1 MIPNRY
7 SKTNNKYS
15 KSYDPKQES
24 KHITYLKIVNLN
36 NTPIRKVKKFV
47 PNLFDK
53 ETYVISHKNFKI
65 YLTLGLKLK
74 KIHRALEFKQSKWL
88 KPYIEFN
95 TKNMRSRK
103 KWQRWKSVVQIND

>member
-24 KHITYLKIVNLN
+24 KHITYLKIVDLS

-53 ETYVISHKNFKI
+53 ETYVISHKNLLDTRIETKKNTSRIRIQTIKMVKTI
-65 YLTLGLKLK
+65 Y
-74 KIHRALEFKQSKWL
+74 
-88 KPYIEFN
+88 
-95 TKNMRSRK
+95 
-103 KWQRWKSVVQIND
+103 

>member
-7 SKTNNKYS
+7 SKTNKKYS

-24 KHITYLKIVNLN
+24 KHITYLKIVDLN

-74 KIHRALEFKQSKWL
+74 K
-88 KPYIEFN
+88 N
-95 TKNMRSRK
+95 TSRIRIQTIK
-103 KWQRWKSVVQIND
+103 MVKTIYWI